1 MADQFILDLIGKL
14 NKDNL
19 TKEEKKI
26 ELDNLIDYL
35 DTNI

>member
-1 MADQFILDLIGKL
+1 MSEYKA
-14 NKDNL
+14 NVKDNL